1 MPADL
6 YLQLLPPTAGITAP
20 INGAPVDLCKGSD
33 AQKYN
38 SNAPNLL
45 AGKDTRL
52 LRIRV
57 DVANAGGT
65 APSMQVAYQES
76 DGDQNP
82 VPASGT
88 FTDSTSVLII
98 TGNGEY
104 FLLFNPRKRW
114 GRLVVRAITG
124 AGATFDAHAEVC
136 VAQSYA

>member
-20 INGAPVDLCKGSD
+20 VNGAPIDLCKGSD

-45 AGKDTRL
+45 AGKDTL
-52 LRIRV
+52 KLRIRV

-65 APSMQVAYQES
+65 TPSMQVAYQES
-76 DGDQNP
+76 DGDQNAT
-82 VPASGT
+82 PASAT
-88 FTDSTSVLII
+88 FVDSTSVLTI

-104 FLLFNPRKRW
+104 FLLWRPLKRW
-114 GRLVVRAITG
+114 GRLVVRNITG
-124 AGATFDAHAEVC
+124 PSATFDAHAEVC